1 MESIISP
8 ANNNKVLVTGA
19 SGLLG
24 EELINQLLN
33 NGQEVIALVH
43 NNPIQIKHPLLQVI
57 KGNIFDVL
65 LLDDLVGQVKQ
76 VYHCAGIVSFSAKQK
91 EQMIKVNIEG
101 TANVVNASL
110 TNNEI
115 KLVHV
120 SSVSALGRIRE
131 GEKIN
136 EKMNWTEE
144 TSNSFYGHTKYLGEM
159 EVWRGIAEG
168 LNAVVVNPTIILGGN
183 RWDSGSMAIF
193 KTAYE
198 EFKYYTEGVSG
209 FVDVHDVAEAMILLM
224 NSSISGERFILSGE
238 NKAYRDIFSLIAT
251 NFNKRPPKKKVSP
264 ALAEFVW
271 RLQAV
276 KSLIFG
282 TKHLLTKETART
294 AQAKVYFDT
303 QKILN
308 ALPGFSFTEID
319 KTIRKACANI
329 SENYHL

>member
-8 ANNNKVLVTGA
+8 ENKNKVLVTGA

-57 KGNIFDVL
+57 QGNIFDIL
-65 LLDDLVGQVKQ
+65 LLDDLVCQVQQ
-76 VYHCAGIVSFSAKQK
+76 VYHCAGIVSFSAKEK

-101 TANVVNASL
+101 TANVVNACL

-251 NFNKRPPKKKVSP
+251 SFNKRPPNKKVTP

-271 RLQAV
+271 RLEAV
-276 KSLIFG
+276 KSSIFG

-308 ALPGFSFTEID
+308 ALPAFSFTPLD
-319 KTIRKACANI
+319 QTIRKACANI